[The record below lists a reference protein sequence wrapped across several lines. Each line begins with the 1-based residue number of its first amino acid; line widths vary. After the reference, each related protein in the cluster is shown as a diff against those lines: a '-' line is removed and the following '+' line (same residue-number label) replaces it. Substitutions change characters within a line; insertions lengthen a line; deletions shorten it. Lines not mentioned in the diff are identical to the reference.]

1 MDFYLGI
8 WAGLNE
14 TWPNGNYTQ
23 MQPTNKSFH
32 HSIVDHFLTL
42 QSCVSKKKSSTGS
55 KKKKKKNQE
64 EVWPPGAVWKWL
76 IQLTMLP
83 NYWRSFTL
91 IGWVWVVYAWSFF
104 FLYPAGNC
112 EYLFY
117 PGSRNT
123 SILYSVFLAVPP
135 KKHKTFSKTDR
146 AMAFK
151 QTIRTAWGITRHYSP
166 NDFSSQNKSWNTP
179 VHTGF
184 SDCCTVKLELAA
196 HILSLYSEETRRWQ

>member
-14 TWPNGNYTQ
+14 TWPNGDYTQ
-23 MQPTNKSFH
+23 MQPTNKIFH
-32 HSIVDHFLTL
+32 HLIVDHYFLPFKNPKL
-42 QSCVSKKKSSTGS
+42 AKKSSTGS
-55 KKKKKKNQE
+55 KKNQE

-83 NYWRSFTL
+83 DYWRSFTL

-135 KKHKTFSKTDR
+135 KKHKNV
-146 AMAFK
+146 FK
-151 QTIRTAWGITRHYSP
+151 DGPCH
-166 NDFSSQNKSWNTP
+166 
-179 VHTGF
+179 GF
-184 SDCCTVKLELAA
+184 QAD
-196 HILSLYSEETRRWQ
+196 H